1 MTQDQDPVST
11 QQVLN
16 QTKEA
21 MEKGQVQK
29 ARRLAWKA
37 VKLAPDQEQP
47 WLFLASLSSPQASIV
62 YLRKAL
68 EINPQSQAAR
78 RGMRWAADRLRKL
91 DAAAR
96 PRRDPLSLSFSRDQ
110 MVASKP
116 AVLPWFV
123 TVFVLLMVTLGWLW
137 TPDFSFAFP
146 SLQLTPQPTADTQ
159 DNLVKATLTYT
170 PTLTPTATSTP
181 SPTPT
186 FTPTPTP
193 QPTKT
198 KKPPVNQKYRF
209 PTDISA
215 NQRWIDLDLSKQR
228 LYAYEGNKIVRK
240 FVVSTG
246 TWVTPTVTGTYRIY
260 VKYRYAHMSGPGYY
274 LPNVPYTMYFYK
286 GYGIHGTYWHNNFG
300 TPMSHGCVNMRTDE
314 SGWLFNWASV
324 GTIVNI
330 HY

>member
-16 QTKEA
+16 QTKVA

-96 PRRDPLSLSFSRDQ
+96 PRRDPLPLSFSREQ

-123 TVFVLLMVTLGWLW
+123 TVFVLLMVTVGWLW

-146 SLQLTPQPTADTQ
+146 SLQLTPQPTAATQ

-198 KKPPVNQKYRF
+198 KKPPVNQKSRF
-209 PTDISA
+209 PTDLSA

-228 LYAYEGNKIVRK
+228 VYAYEGNKIVRK

-246 TWVTPTVTGTYRIY
+246 TWMTPTVTGTYRIY

-314 SGWLFNWASV
+314 AGWLFNWASV

>member
-1 MTQDQDPVST
+1 
-11 QQVLN
+11 
-16 QTKEA
+16 

>member
-47 WLFLASLSSPQASIV
+47 WLFLASISSPQASIV

-198 KKPPVNQKYRF
+198 KKPPVNQKSRF

>member
-1 MTQDQDPVST
+1 MTQHQDPVST

-21 MEKGQVQK
+21 MEKGQKQK

-37 VKLAPDQEQP
+37 VKLAPDKEQP

-96 PRRDPLSLSFSRDQ
+96 PQRDPLPLSFSREQ

-123 TVFVLLMVTLGWLW
+123 TVFVLLMVTVGWLW

-146 SLQLTPQPTADTQ
+146 SLKLTPQPTAYTPDK
-159 DNLVKATLTYT
+159 LAKATLTYT

-186 FTPTPTP
+186 FTPTHTP

-198 KKPPVNQKYRF
+198 KKPPVNQKSRF

-228 LYAYEGNKIVRK
+228 VYAYEGNKIVRK

-246 TWVTPTVTGTYRIY
+246 TWRTPTVTGTYRIY

-314 SGWLFNWASV
+314 AGWLFNWASV

>member
-1 MTQDQDPVST
+1 MTQDQEPVST

-96 PRRDPLSLSFSRDQ
+96 PRRGPLSLSFSREQ

-186 FTPTPTP
+186 FTPSPTP

-198 KKPPVNQKYRF
+198 PKPPVNQKSRF
-209 PTDISA
+209 PSDISA
-215 NQRWIDLDLSKQR
+215 NQRWIDLDLSKQK
-228 LYAYEGNKIVRK
+228 LYAYEGNKVVRK

-260 VKYRYAHMSGPGYY
+260 VKYRSAHMSGPGYY

-314 SGWLFNWASV
+314 AGWLFNWASV